1 MNPLPERLND
11 RLERLNAL
19 SENDEQWPGGLPPP
33 VDASDRDPEID
44 ELVTLARR
52 FQSAPS
58 LQVNPDFAWQLER
71 RILIHKA
78 ALRREQSARGWS
90 FPPLLHMH
98 PLFGIALGLCLLLL
112 LLGTGVLAV
121 AAQVSNPDN
130 PLYKVKRWEQHVQV
144 SLANSP
150 GYQAEL
156 DLQFARDRLNMLAN
170 LADPAQQGDYQQA
183 LMDMDQQI
191 STAVKAINVVPA
203 GAYHDRLASELAT
216 LEEDAR
222 HTLRGLLTQLAFAER
237 LLTTGELGRL
247 GDTVPLL
254 KSVEVVLPAHPNG
267 HASIS
272 ISGQDIQPGAQL
284 LADGQLI
291 VAHSSLQ
298 NGLNIFVATWTG
310 NQHPH
315 SIGILNPDGTA
326 AQTAAITLQ
335 ISNDHGNGNGDGEG
349 SGSHNGNGGGKP
361 GGTPPPSH

>member
-1 MNPLPERLND
+1 MNPLPERLNE

-19 SENDEQWPGGLPPP
+19 SRNNEQSPDGLLSTA
-33 VDASDRDPEID
+33 DAPDRDPEID

-52 FQSAPS
+52 VQSAPS
-58 LQVNPDFAWQLER
+58 LQVHPDFAWQLER

-90 FPPLLHMH
+90 FPRLLHVH
-98 PLFGIALGLCLLLL
+98 PLFGIAIGLCLLLL

-130 PLYKVKRWEQHVQV
+130 PLYKVKRWEQHVQI
-144 SLANSP
+144 SLANTP

-170 LADPAQQGDYQQA
+170 LADPAQQGAYQQA
-183 LMDMDQQI
+183 LLDMDQQM
-191 STAVKAINVVPA
+191 STAVKAINAVPA

-216 LEEDAR
+216 LQVDAR
-222 HTLRGLLTQLAFAER
+222 HTLRGLLSQLAVSER
-237 LLTTGELGRL
+237 LLTTAELGRL

-254 KSVEVVLPAHPNG
+254 KSVVIALPAHPNG

-284 LADGQLI
+284 LVDGQL
-291 VAHSSLQ
+291 VMAHSSLQ

-310 NQHPH
+310 DQHPH

-326 AQTAAITLQ
+326 AQTTLITLQ
-335 ISNDHGNGNGDGEG
+335 ISNDHGNGNGDG
-349 SGSHNGNGGGKP
+349 SGNRNGNGGGKP